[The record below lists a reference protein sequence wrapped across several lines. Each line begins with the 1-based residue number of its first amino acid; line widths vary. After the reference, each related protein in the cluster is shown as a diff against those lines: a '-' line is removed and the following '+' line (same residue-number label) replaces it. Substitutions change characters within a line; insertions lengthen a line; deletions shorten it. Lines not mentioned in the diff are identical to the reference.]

1 MIARLLEL
9 AAREPVAV
17 RLLPVL
23 LAIVAY
29 LVARG
34 TIDDQFGELLVA
46 LAVAVLGGGAVVGA
60 RARVDPRPTGR
71 HARREPGE

>member
-17 RLLPVL
+17 RLTPVL
-23 LAIVAY
+23 LAVVAY

-34 TIDDQFGELLVA
+34 TIDDQLAELLVA
-46 LAVAVLGGGAVVGA
+46 VVVAVLGGGAIAGA
-60 RARVDPRPTGR
+60 RARVTPASAGR
-71 HARREPGE
+71 HARIEE